1 MRYAVIENNTVVNVV
16 LADEPLAGNWMQS
29 DEANIGW
36 SYDGTSFIAPPEP
49 VPTDEMQR
57 LSRVAAYAS
66 EADPLF
72 FKWQAGEGTKE
83 DWEAKREE
91 IRARYPYAGD
101 DA

>member
-1 MRYAVIENNTVVNVV
+1 MIDASKIITAEMKAEKNK
-16 LADEPLAGNWMQS
+16 ADA
-29 DEANIGW
+29 
-36 SYDGTSFIAPPEP
+36 IASAQA
-49 VPTDEMQR
+49 QR
-57 LSRVAAYAS
+57 QAAYTV